1 MPLPEDEAKQTLK
14 PEEESIENNVLEQD
28 VLKDDVLEQDV
39 LEQDVLEHDVLEKV
53 AADDGD
59 GSLNLEEPGNEF
71 EILGDEALA
80 NALLEVEKFKDV
92 ALRAEAEM
100 QNLQRRTAR
109 EVENA
114 HKYGVEKF
122 VQSMLPVVDSLEK
135 AIESTGDS
143 EDAIAQGVRLC
154 HKLMVDTLIKEGV
167 QIIDPVGEPFD
178 PNEHQAMSMVE
189 NADMEPNSV
198 LAVVQKGCKLNG
210 RLVRPAMVM
219 VTKAPAEQP
228 AVESVL
234 EAEPAPESDS
244 APETKE

>member
-28 VLKDDVLEQDV
+28 VLKDDALEQDI
-39 LEQDVLEHDVLEKV
+39 LQQDVLEHDVLEKV

-80 NALLEVEKFKDV
+80 SALLEVEKFKDV

-154 HKLMVDTLIKEGV
+154 HKLMVDTLTKEGV

-228 AVESVL
+228 AVEPVL

-244 APETKE
+244 TPETKE